1 MALVKFFATPFFIIC
16 LFGLCAPVQAL
27 ESDHNQPVLI
37 EADEVD
43 VDIATGHQVLS
54 GNVFIKQGSIR
65 ITADEVELF
74 FNGEQLIKA
83 ILQGT
88 PAVFRQRPDHEPC
101 DFVGQGQTI
110 ESDEIENII
119 TFKGDASVQMGR
131 NTIFGETIVYDMSR
145 DKIEVRGSTRTLRA
159 PEELTDCSPAVLK

>member
-1 MALVKFFATPFFIIC
+1 MVLVKFFVTPFLIIC
-16 LFGLCAPVQAL
+16 LFGLCVPVQAL
-27 ESDHNQPVLI
+27 ESDHDQPVLI
-37 EADEVD
+37 EADEID
-43 VDIATGHQVLS
+43 VDIGTGHRILS
-54 GNVFIKQGSIR
+54 GNVFVKQGTIR

-88 PAVFRQRPDHEPC
+88 PAVFRQRPDHESC
-101 DFVGQGQTI
+101 DFIGQGQTI
-110 ESDEIENII
+110 ESDEVKNII

-159 PEELTDCSPAVLK
+159 PEELTDCLPL

>member
-1 MALVKFFATPFFIIC
+1 MALVKFFVTPFVLIC
-16 LFGLCAPVQAL
+16 LFGLCAPIQAL

-37 EADEVD
+37 EADEID
-43 VDIATGHQVLS
+43 VDLATGHRVLS
-54 GNVFIKQGSIR
+54 GNVFVRQGTIR

-110 ESDEIENII
+110 ESDEIKNII

-131 NTIFGETIVYDMSR
+131 NTIFGETIVYDMGR
-145 DKIEVRGSTRTLRA
+145 DKIEVRGSTRMLRA
-159 PEELTDCSPAVLK
+159 SEESTDCSPL